1 LAWSVAAPHAIL
13 LKASTRG
20 DWLRPGDRDTQSWRT
35 PMHPLL
41 VRNDA
46 GEVSVRWRPLIVALA
61 VYAVASLAMGFAL
74 QWSIGGRFRA
84 TTAIFVIV
92 ATALPSIVL
101 LYFAKR
107 HAEGKSARQFSL
119 AAFLASATIACLL
132 FALLGSARQAD
143 LARYA
148 ERQRLAAALN
158 EIVGQGQ
165 ARVSE
170 TTLIQVKRPSF
181 GDADLRKVLELA
193 EPLEQAESPL
203 TFVDLSGTSVTDAG
217 VAELANAAALEYCF
231 LERTGVTDAAIDALG
246 ALQRLKVL
254 SVNST
259 RVTPERLLKL
269 SDARPELNIEPKT
282 YMKLRA
288 R

>member
-1 LAWSVAAPHAIL
+1 
-13 LKASTRG
+13 
-20 DWLRPGDRDTQSWRT
+20 
-35 PMHPLL
+35 
-41 VRNDA
+41 
-46 GEVSVRWRPLIVALA
+46 
-61 VYAVASLAMGFAL
+61 
-74 QWSIGGRFRA
+74 
-84 TTAIFVIV
+84 
-92 ATALPSIVL
+92 
-101 LYFAKR
+101 
-107 HAEGKSARQFSL
+107 
-119 AAFLASATIACLL
+119 
-132 FALLGSARQAD
+132 
-143 LARYA
+143 
-148 ERQRLAAALN
+148 
-158 EIVGQGQ
+158 
-165 ARVSE
+165 VSE

-282 YMKLRA
+282 YLRLRA